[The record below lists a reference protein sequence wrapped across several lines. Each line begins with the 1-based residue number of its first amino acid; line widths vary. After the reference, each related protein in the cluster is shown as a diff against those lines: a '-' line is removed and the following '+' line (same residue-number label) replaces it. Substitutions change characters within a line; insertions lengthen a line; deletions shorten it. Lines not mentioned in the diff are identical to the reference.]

1 MIISNSFNGINKNTD
16 FEDEIWKSFC
26 SSLTLIL
33 NNHVKIK
40 YPNVTTLSI
49 EQGLFTSDE
58 WGSYRVPCYGKDGEM
73 LCYIICDVIMGEYK
87 TYDGSY

>member
-16 FEDEIWKSFC
+16 FKDEIWESFC
-26 SSLTLIL
+26 TSLTSIF
-33 NNHVKIK
+33 NNYVKIK
-40 YPNVTTLSI
+40 YPNVTTFSI

-58 WGSYRVPCYGKDGEM
+58 WGSYRVPCYNKDGEM